1 MQTLCPSCWLGEG
14 GLEMAQGSFMGFF
27 LFLKAKGVLL
37 VLKT

>member
-14 GLEMAQGSFMGFF
+14 GLEMAQGGFMAF
-27 LFLKAKGVLL
+27 LFLNAKGVLL